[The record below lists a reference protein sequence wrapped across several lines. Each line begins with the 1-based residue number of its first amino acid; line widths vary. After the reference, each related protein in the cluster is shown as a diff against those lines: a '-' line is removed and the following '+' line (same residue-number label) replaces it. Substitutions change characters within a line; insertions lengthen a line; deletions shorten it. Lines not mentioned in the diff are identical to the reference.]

1 MNNLNRVELTGNLTR
16 DSETKYTSGGLAIL
30 SFSIAVNR
38 SVKDGDGWKQEAS
51 FFDCKAF
58 GKIAEWR
65 SGLTKGQA
73 VLVAG
78 ELRQERWEKDGQS
91 HSKVV
96 IIAEALE
103 KLQIDKKGDA
113 PARQEAQDHGD
124 GFADDIPF

>member
-1 MNNLNRVELTGNLTR
+1 LNNLNHVQITGNLTR
-16 DSETKYTSGGLAIL
+16 DSETKYTPGGLAIL
-30 SFSIAVNR
+30 TFSLAVNR
-38 SVKDGDGWKQEAS
+38 SVKQGDGWKQEAS

-96 IIAEALE
+96 IVAETVE
-103 KLQIDKKGDA
+103 KLQIDKKGEKPDER
-113 PARQEAQDHGD
+113 PAQDHGD

>member
-1 MNNLNRVELTGNLTR
+1 LNNLNRVELTGNLTR